1 MGKLDPK
8 NPQPPYLQIAEDLM
22 SSIRNGALSPGD
34 SLPSYNTLATQ
45 YGVAVGTVRS
55 ALDVLRDRSVI
66 VTRHGTG
73 SFVHPDL
80 DIATL
85 PPSIDRPVAV
95 QAADLAEVLRLLH
108 DISERLAVLE
118 SRLGTD

>member
-8 NPQPPYLQIAEDLM
+8 NPQPPYLQIAEDL
-22 SSIRNGALSPGD
+22 LSAVRDGKLKPGD
-34 SLPSYNTLATQ
+34 QLPSYSALARD

-73 SFVHPDL
+73 STVRPDL
-80 DIATL
+80 DPATL
-85 PPSIDRPVAV
+85 PPAIDRPVAV
-95 QAADLAEVLRLLH
+95 QPADLTEVLRLLR
-108 DISERLAVLE
+108 DISARLAVLE
-118 SRLGTD
+118 SRLGAD